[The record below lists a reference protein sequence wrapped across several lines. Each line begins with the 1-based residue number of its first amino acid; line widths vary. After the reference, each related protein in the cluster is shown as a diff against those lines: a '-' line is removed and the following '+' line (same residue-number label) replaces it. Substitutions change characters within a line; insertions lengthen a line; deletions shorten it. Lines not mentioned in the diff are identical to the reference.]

1 MIYIENN
8 IFTLI
13 FKLFFFLRRRK
24 DNCTPN
30 QLEEGMFEYH
40 RSVDCNGW
48 QHLIYQSNYVFVFL
62 FFTKNEEK
70 ETEIEL
76 KILNEKPGKMA
87 MSYPLKPALPDVSA
101 NVQEVCYLTEYLS
114 LLSVKLY
121 ED

>member
-1 MIYIENN
+1 
-8 IFTLI
+8 
-13 FKLFFFLRRRK
+13 
-24 DNCTPN
+24 
-30 QLEEGMFEYH
+30 MFEYH

-87 MSYPLKPALPDVSA
+87 MSYPLKPALPA

>member
-1 MIYIENN
+1 MSS
-8 IFTLI
+8 
-13 FKLFFFLRRRK
+13 FF
-24 DNCTPN
+24 
-30 QLEEGMFEYH
+30 
-40 RSVDCNGW
+40 W
-48 QHLIYQSNYVFVFL
+48 

>member
-1 MIYIENN
+1 
-8 IFTLI
+8 
-13 FKLFFFLRRRK
+13 
-24 DNCTPN
+24 
-30 QLEEGMFEYH
+30 MFEYH

-62 FFTKNEEK
+62 FFSKNEEK

-76 KILNEKPGKMA
+76 KTLNEKPGKTA

-101 NVQEVCYLTEYLS
+101 NVQEVRYLTEYLS